1 MGPKAAACRPA
12 RNTTRKKVLSMK
24 KTISIVLS
32 AALALSLLSGC
43 GGETPAGAANGS
55 RPTGEDSPQ
64 GEDQSTVRGA
74 AAELGSLASFSA
86 GTLDGGTFT
95 QDDVAAKDVTV
106 VNFWA
111 LSCGPCIAELPDLA
125 ELEQALPDSVQL
137 ITVCLDAIGNEE
149 IAGDTLAEAG
159 FAGVTLISGDG
170 DLASLAGNLMY
181 TPTTIF
187 ADSEGNLVGD
197 PIIGG
202 QRDLSGTYLEAIN
215 QVLTA
220 GGKDEISLE
229 A

>member
-1 MGPKAAACRPA
+1 M
-12 RNTTRKKVLSMK
+12 
-24 KTISIVLS
+24 
-32 AALALSLLSGC
+32 
-43 GGETPAGAANGS
+43 
-55 RPTGEDSPQ
+55 
-64 GEDQSTVRGA
+64 
-74 AAELGSLASFSA
+74 
-86 GTLDGGTFT
+86 
-95 QDDVAAKDVTV
+95 
-106 VNFWA
+106 
-111 LSCGPCIAELPDLA
+111 
-125 ELEQALPDSVQL
+125 
-137 ITVCLDAIGNEE
+137 
-149 IAGDTLAEAG
+149 AEAG

-187 ADSEGNLVGD
+187 ADSEDNLVGD